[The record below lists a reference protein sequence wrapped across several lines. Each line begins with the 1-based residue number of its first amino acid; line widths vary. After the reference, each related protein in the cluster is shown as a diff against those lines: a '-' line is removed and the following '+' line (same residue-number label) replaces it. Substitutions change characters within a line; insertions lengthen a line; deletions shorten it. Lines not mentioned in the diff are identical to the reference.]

1 MLNLTICPPPHHYKR
16 LTALAIV
23 LAALM
28 LSPLTS
34 VMAQDFSTNI
44 DTTAVAKNESQAI
57 EKWGQRVCISAT
69 LNSDGTGVASIG
81 FGITTDDDDDPNTP
95 PVPRTENINAWSI
108 KKDTTGYPGNR
119 YKDFSG
125 NTTNVF
131 RGVTVADGEDHIGNV
146 YWISSASTTGSGTFK
161 AMQPKGYGRGDQ
173 LWVEIDTPE
182 IKVNQYK
189 SLATGAIGT
198 CGGY

>member
-1 MLNLTICPPPHHYKR
+1 MLNLTFTPLKR

-23 LAALM
+23 LTALM

-69 LNSDGTGVASIG
+69 LNSDGTTGVASIR

-95 PVPRTENINAWSI
+95 PIAGTANISAWLI
-108 KKDTTGYPGNR
+108 AKDTTGYPGNR
-119 YKDFSG
+119 YKDFHG

-146 YWISSASTTGSGTFK
+146 YWTSTASTTGSGTFK

-173 LWVEIDTPE
+173 LWVEIDTPD
-182 IKVNQYK
+182 IRVNQYK